1 MATKAQIAANRR
13 NAQRSTGPKT
23 PEGKARSAQNAL
35 KHGIRA
41 QAIISSQIELLNEDA
56 QEFADLVQSLVDDLQ
71 PKGAVEEMCVET
83 IAISLWRLRRIVYA
97 ELGHIELQ
105 QENIPKPNDNPAGYA
120 RRALPKFDT
129 LDRLARYEAHVERQ
143 LNRALATL
151 TKLQQSRSKAGRQ
164 AARESAAKA
173 GIYREII
180 KHLVADNTRLTH
192 NQTLDDPAETLS
204 HDNPTEQPSDPDQIP
219 SLPSDA
225 HLDSPIEPNVEAN
238 NPQLPGPNPNKSEP
252 LRVPSVSSVPPWC
265 KQKSPNEPNN
275 PQSELHNSQSPYP
288 KQTQINRNPS
298 VSSLPRYVRDNAK
311 YRGVPPW

>member
-1 MATKAQIAANRR
+1 MPTKAQIAANRR

-71 PKGAVEEMCVET
+71 PEGAVEEMCVET
-83 IAISLWRLRRIVYA
+83 IAISLWRLRRIVHA

-105 QENIPKPNDNPAGYA
+105 QENIPKPNDNPAGHA

-164 AARESAAKA
+164 AAHESAAKT

-180 KHLVADNTRLTH
+180 KHLVADNTRLTQD
-192 NQTLDDPAETLS
+192 QTLDDPAETLS
-204 HDNPTEQPSDPDQIP
+204 HENPIEQPSDPDQIAP
-219 SLPSDA
+219 SPSDA
-225 HLDSPIEPNVEAN
+225 QADPPIEPNPEPT
-238 NPQLPGPNPNKSEP
+238 NPQSELPNSQLPRPI
-252 LRVPSVSSVPPWC
+252 
-265 KQKSPNEPNN
+265 EPNN
-275 PQSELHNSQSPYP
+275 PQSELCNPQSPHP
-288 KQTQINRNPS
+288 NPTQINRNPS
-298 VSSLPRYVRDNAK
+298 VFPPCSLRVLPAPSDTLQMCNRYRNPAS
-311 YRGVPPW
+311 REIRSG